1 MSDKFTPA
9 SNLPFETYTAARKV
23 YNIHNIYLKIGDHF
37 AEIFTNT
44 NISLLDST
52 ASMKTETVSRLALVT
67 GFQMAEFMPD
77 PLASE
82 SCLTR
87 MDWKYA
93 LHLPLYHP
101 GLRAASL
108 CAFRQNL
115 YCSPS
120 GLQEY
125 GNVLNKL
132 REFGL
137 FGRFAGPPLQ
147 TAEALRTI
155 CNINRI
161 YLLTQAMQA
170 ALSMVT
176 ADAPTWL
183 RTNMRPHWFEHYQAG
198 RIMQTFDPAALNPY
212 VEAQTLGHDIQ
223 WLLEAVDQFLSIEL
237 SSRPEIEALKH
248 LWQEQY
254 VHTEEN
260 ITWRSSGCASC
271 AINH

>member
-1 MSDKFTPA
+1 MSDKFTSTP
-9 SNLPFETYTAARKV
+9 NIPFETYTAARKI

-37 AEIFTNT
+37 ADIFENT
-44 NISLLDST
+44 NISRLDST
-52 ASMKTETVSRLALVT
+52 ASIETEKVARLALVT

-101 GLRAASL
+101 GVRAASL
-108 CAFRQNL
+108 CTFRQNL
-115 YCSPS
+115 YCSLS

-125 GNVLNKL
+125 GNVLYKL

-161 YLLTQAMQA
+161 FLLTQAMQA
-170 ALSMVT
+170 ALAMVT
-176 ADAPTWL
+176 ANAPTWL
-183 RTNMRPHWFEHYQAG
+183 RSNIRPHWFEHYQAG
-198 RIMQTFDPAALNPY
+198 RILQALDPAALNPY
-212 VEAQTLGHDIQ
+212 PEAQTLGNDIQ
-223 WLLEAVDQFLSIEL
+223 WLLEAVEHFPTPQFANQ
-237 SSRPEIEALKH
+237 PEIETLKL
-248 LWQEQY
+248 LWEEQY
-254 VHTEEN
+254 THTEDHFN
-260 ITWRSSGCASC
+260 WRKSGCASC